1 MLDAIIDFVS
11 GLGIWG
17 LFTSAAVEASSL
29 PFPGGLITLIFG
41 YLLDMTFLQLVA
53 VGVAASV
60 VYTIFSLIPYAIGYL
75 MEEKLKKLTSR
86 KGIEK
91 AQKGFQKFGVWSV
104 AISRPLGI
112 GNYISYAA
120 GLSRMNILSFLLLTM
135 LGILP
140 WMLGMLWLGSIGNLD
155 SVSKFIEEV
164 QLYGIIV
171 LLAGGAGYWVY
182 HKKVK
187 SRSKNLKE
195 NH

>member
-1 MLDAIIDFVS
+1 MLDAIIEFVS

-17 LFTSAAVEASSL
+17 LFTSVAVEASSL

-53 VGVAASV
+53 VGVAASAI
-60 VYTIFSLIPYAIGYL
+60 YTVFSLIPYAIGYL

-120 GLSRMNILSFLLLTM
+120 GLSRMNILSFLLLTL

-140 WMLGMLWLGSIGNLD
+140 WMLGMLWLGSIGNLE
-155 SVSKFIEEV
+155 SVSKFIEEA

-171 LLAGGAGYWVY
+171 LLAGGTGYWIY

-187 SRSKNLKE
+187 SRSKS
-195 NH
+195 